1 MKVSK
6 PVSFVKARRGF
17 TLIELLVVISIIAIL
32 MALLLPAIQQA
43 REAARTTQCKN
54 NLRQIG
60 IAMHSF
66 ATKDPQT
73 RLASGQWDMYRD
85 GLMDK
90 HGWVADVVGLKA
102 GKPDQMKCPTNPI
115 RGSEKLNDANGDKNT
130 SNGNRLAAN
139 PDPSKYSISDLYA
152 FDGTNI
158 TAKAA
163 SPATLKDA
171 TKIMVNDLGMNT
183 NYSSSW
189 HLSRSGVKF
198 VPTTTTPPVL
208 QVIGASTAYPNTF
221 AGTGTVN
228 ISGFKEV
235 NNTTGSLTQ
244 RMVEVSDVPANNIPL
259 LGDTAAGDINEA
271 VLVTTINSELVA
283 GSRLGEAANDGPAFW
298 DPAGG
303 TGGRVTLITVT
314 DSATQYIPTKFPTVG
329 EKITTTNEANYAGTG
344 ATGTLTGKLILQDT
358 RDWQAVHGG
367 RANILMA
374 DGSVKELRDLNGD
387 TFFNP
392 GFPVDGGSS
401 QTDGYTDGVCEIN
414 AFEVFTGTIL
424 NFKALTKGQFE

>member
-6 PVSFVKARRGF
+6 PVSLLKARRGF

-60 IAMHSF
+60 IAMHAF

-115 RGSEKLNDANGDKNT
+115 RGTEKLNDANGDKNT

-139 PDPSKYSISDLYA
+139 PDPSKFNISDLYQ
-152 FDGTNI
+152 FDGSVI
-158 TAKAA
+158 TAKTGTLYT
-163 SPATLKDA
+163 ATAK
-171 TKIMVNDLGMNT
+171 MVNELGMNT

-189 HLSRSGVKF
+189 HLSRSGLKF
-198 VPTTTTPPVL
+198 TTNGSGTTAYL
-208 QVIGASTAYPNTF
+208 DAIAALTTYPNTY

-228 ISGFKEV
+228 ITGLKEV

-244 RMVEVSDVPANNIPL
+244 RMIEISDVPASNIPL
-259 LGDTAAGDINEA
+259 LGDTAAGDIDEA

-283 GSRLGEAANDGPAFW
+283 GSRLGEAANDGPAYW
-298 DPAGG
+298 NGSK
-303 TGGRVTLITVT
+303 VNLITVT
-314 DSATQYIPTKFPTVG
+314 DAANQYIPTAFPTIGQVVNS
-329 EKITTTNEANYAGTG
+329 TNEVSYAGTG
-344 ATGTLTGKLILQDT
+344 ASATGTLVGKLILQDT

-374 DGSVKELRDLNGD
+374 DGSIKELRDLNGD

-392 GFPVDGGSS
+392 GFPVTGGSN
-401 QTDGYTDGVCEIN
+401 QTDGYIDGACEIN

-424 NFKALTKGQFE
+424 NFNGLKKGKFE

>member
-6 PVSFVKARRGF
+6 RLTLVAARRGF
-17 TLIELLVVISIIAIL
+17 TLIELLVVISIIAVL

-43 REAARTTQCKN
+43 REAARSTQCKN

-66 ATKDPQT
+66 ATIDPQT

-90 HGWVADVVGLKA
+90 NGWVADVVGMKA

-130 SNGNRLAAN
+130 SNGNRLACN
-139 PDPSKYSISDLYA
+139 PDPTKYNLSELYA
-152 FDGTNI
+152 FDGSVI
-158 TAKAA
+158 SAKTG
-163 SPATLKDA
+163 TLYDA
-171 TKIMVNDLGMNT
+171 TKKMVNELGMNT

-189 HLSRSGVKF
+189 HLSRSGTKF
-198 VPTTTTPPVL
+198 VTVGTGTAAAL
-208 QVIGASTAYPNTF
+208 HAIGAATAYPNTYL
-221 AGTGTVN
+221 GTGTVN
-228 ISGFKEV
+228 ITGFKEV

-244 RMVEVSDVPANNIPL
+244 RLIEISDVPAGNIPL
-259 LGDTAAGDINEA
+259 LGDTAAGDIDEA

-283 GSRLGEAANDGPAFW
+283 GSRLGEAANDGPAYW
-298 DPAGG
+298 DPTGG
-303 TGGRVTLITVT
+303 TGGRVTLVTVT
-314 DSATQYIPTKFPTVG
+314 DAASQFIQTKFPTVG
-329 EKITTTNEANYAGTG
+329 DVVNATNEVLHAGTG
-344 ATGTLTGKLILQDT
+344 ATTTALTGRLILQDT

-367 RANILMA
+367 RANLLMA

-392 GFPVDGGSS
+392 GFPAAGGTS

-414 AFEVFTGTIL
+414 AFEVSTGTFL
-424 NFKALTKGQFE
+424 NFKSLTKGKFE

>member
-6 PVSFVKARRGF
+6 RMTLMAARRRGF
-17 TLIELLVVISIIAIL
+17 TLIELLVVISIIAVL

-43 REAARTTQCKN
+43 REAARSTQCKN

-60 IAMHSF
+60 IAMHVF
-66 ATKDPQT
+66 ANKDPQT

-115 RGSEKLNDANGDKNT
+115 RGTEKLNDANGDKNT

-139 PDPSKYSISDLYA
+139 PDPSKFNISDLYQ
-152 FDGTNI
+152 FDGSVI
-158 TAKAA
+158 TAKTGTLYT
-163 SPATLKDA
+163 ATAK
-171 TKIMVNDLGMNT
+171 MVNELGMNT

-198 VPTTTTPPVL
+198 TTVGTGIASVL
-208 QVIGASTAYPNTF
+208 HAIAGSTAYPNTY
-221 AGTGTVN
+221 AGAGTVN
-228 ISGFKEV
+228 ITGLKEV
-235 NNTTGSLTQ
+235 NNTTGALSQ
-244 RMVEVSDVPANNIPL
+244 RLIEISDVPSGNIPL
-259 LGDTAAGDINEA
+259 LGDTAAGDIDEA

-283 GSRLGEAANDGPAFW
+283 GSRLGEAANDGPAYW
-298 DPAGG
+298 DSTLGKVA
-303 TGGRVTLITVT
+303 LITVT
-314 DSATQYIPTKFPTVG
+314 DAALQYIPTAFP
-329 EKITTTNEANYAGTG
+329 KIGDLVTTTNEPNYAS
-344 ATGTLTGKLILQDT
+344 AASTGTLAAKLILQDT

-367 RANILMA
+367 RANLLMA

-392 GFPVDGGSS
+392 GFPVTGGSS
-401 QTDGYTDGVCEIN
+401 QTDGYIDGACEIN
-414 AFEVFTGTIL
+414 SFEVYTGTFL
-424 NFKALTKGQFE
+424 NFKSLTKGKFE

>member
-6 PVSFVKARRGF
+6 RLNLLAARRGF

-43 REAARTTQCKN
+43 REAARNTQCKN

-60 IAMHSF
+60 IAMHVF
-66 ATKDPQT
+66 ATKDTNT

-115 RGSEKLNDANGDKNT
+115 RGTEKLNDANGDKNT

-139 PDPSKYSISDLYA
+139 PDPSKFNVSDLYQ
-152 FDGTNI
+152 FDGSVI
-158 TAKAA
+158 TAKTGTLYT
-163 SPATLKDA
+163 ATAK
-171 TKIMVNDLGMNT
+171 MVNELGMNT

-189 HLSRSGVKF
+189 YLSRSGVKY
-198 VPTTTTPPVL
+198 TTVGSGTAAAL
-208 QVIGASTAYPNTF
+208 HVIGASTAYPNTF

-244 RMVEVSDVPANNIPL
+244 RMIEVSDVPASNIPL
-259 LGDTAAGDINEA
+259 LGDTAAGDIDEA
-271 VLVTTINSELVA
+271 ILVTTINSELVA
-283 GSRLGEAANDGPAFW
+283 GSRLGEAANDGPAYW
-298 DPAGG
+298 DATLGK
-303 TGGRVTLITVT
+303 VTLITAT
-314 DSATQYIPTKFPTVG
+314 DAANQYIPTRFPSIG
-329 EKITTTNEANYAGTG
+329 DLINATNEVNYAGTG
-344 ATGTLTGKLILQDT
+344 ATTAPLTAKLILQDT

-367 RANILMA
+367 KANILMA
-374 DGSVKELRDLNGD
+374 DGSVKELKDLNGD

-392 GFPVDGGSS
+392 GFPVSGGSS

-414 AFEVFTGTIL
+414 PFEVYTGTIL
-424 NFKALTKGQFE
+424 NFKGLTKGKFE